1 MQASDNVPRYTW
13 TAIAL
18 HWLIAAIV
26 IGVFAWGWWM
36 QEIPKQPPGLRADAF
51 NLHKSF
57 GLAVL
62 LPMLGRVAWRLL
74 DAPPPPP
81 PQAAQNAPPW
91 SAPRARANHGVMYV
105 ALFVLTIGGY
115 LGSAWSGYP
124 VKFFGV
130 ELPSWAGRKPALQ
143 ARHSHLR

>member
-36 QEIPKQPPGLRADAF
+36 QKIQKQPPGLRADAF

-62 LPMLGRVAWRLL
+62 LLMLVRVGWRLL
-74 DAPPPPP
+74 HRPPPLPP
-81 PQAAQNAPPW
+81 MPAWDARLAVAN
-91 SAPRARANHGVMYV
+91 PRAMLIAV
-105 ALFVLTIGGY
+105 FV
-115 LGSAWSGYP
+115 
-124 VKFFGV
+124 F
-130 ELPSWAGRKPALQ
+130 R
-143 ARHSHLR
+143 